1 MEPGPIA
8 VRSDATRLEQVV
20 APMLADAARSTEP
33 GGRIT
38 QSAGREGGEAV
49 LRVQVFDA
57 FLQAGNAAGHAPGG
71 QASASG
77 SPDAWSRGTAGPI
90 TATSPSPGSVFIVR
104 LPLNAPTSEPALHHT
119 HGDAH
124 HIVPARGQ

>member
-20 APMLADAARSTEP
+20 ANLPANAARSTEP

-38 QSAGREGGEAV
+38 LSAGREADEAV
-49 LRVQVFDA
+49 LRAQVFDA

-77 SPDAWSRGTAGPI
+77 SPDAWSRGTAGP
-90 TATSPSPGSVFIVR
+90 S
-104 LPLNAPTSEPALHHT
+104 LPPAQAPAACSSSGFP
-119 HGDAH
+119 
-124 HIVPARGQ
+124 